1 MSSRRRAREY
11 ALQALFQCDLA
22 DVEIS
27 EGVRRFWS
35 AQIED
40 DGTLVDRPVDTEE
53 REFTER
59 LLSGVGEYHLAIE
72 ERIEAV
78 STNWRV
84 ARMPGVDRNI
94 LRLAAYELLYCPDI
108 PANVTINEAIELAKR
123 FGGAESSGFVNGILD
138 RIAHEAGR
146 GGRNG

>member
-22 DVEIS
+22 EIAVP
-27 EGVRRFWS
+27 EGVQLFWS
-35 AQIED
+35 AQVED
-40 DGTLVDRPVDTEE
+40 DGTLVDRPVEGDEV
-53 REFTER
+53 EFTER
-59 LLSGVGEYHLAIE
+59 LLNGVSENHAELE
-72 ERIEAV
+72 QRIEAV

-84 ARMPGVDRNI
+84 ARMPCVDRNI
-94 LRLAAYELLYCPDI
+94 LRLAAFELLFCTDI

-146 GGRNG
+146 GGRST

>member
-22 DVEIS
+22 EIEVP
-27 EGVRRFWS
+27 EGVRRFWA
-35 AQIED
+35 AQVSD
-40 DGTLVDRPVDTEE
+40 DGTLVERPVESDEA
-53 REFTER
+53 EFTER
-59 LLSGVGEYHLAIE
+59 LLSGVSDNHEAIE

-94 LRLAAYELLYCPDI
+94 LRLAAFELLFCTDI

-146 GGRNG
+146 GGRNA